1 MLFRSLEAFT
11 MKKKEIDFLLSAIYE
26 EPIEISSAWRSY
38 SSFVSLFDEDDQ
50 EIVDYLLNIVELNRK
65 QRLDFRN
72 KIAERGYELTP
83 NQLNQYI
90 LLIMIAL
97 REYVDTI

>member
-1 MLFRSLEAFT
+1 

-50 EIVDYLLNIVELNRK
+50 ELVDYLLNIVELNRK
-65 QRLDFRN
+65 QRLNFRN
-72 KIAERGYELTP
+72 KVLKEDTTNS
-83 NQLNQYI
+83 NQLNQYTSYNDSVE
-90 LLIMIAL
+90 
-97 REYVDTI
+97 EYVDTI